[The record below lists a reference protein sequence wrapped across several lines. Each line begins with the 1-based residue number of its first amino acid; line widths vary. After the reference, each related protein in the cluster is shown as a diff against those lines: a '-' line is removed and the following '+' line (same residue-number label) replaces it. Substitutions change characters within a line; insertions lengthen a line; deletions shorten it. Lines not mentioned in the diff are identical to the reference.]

1 MQPIQ
6 GMIKP
11 MFIDSIV
18 IQVESGKGGDG
29 IVHMHREKYRP
40 RGGPDGGD
48 GGKGGD
54 VIFEVLPT
62 LNVLN
67 KFRPNEVFKAQDVK
81 NGGPSNRSGKSGK
94 DLVIKVP
101 PGTMIFYED
110 STELLRSYSA

>member
-1 MQPIQ
+1 MVLVS
-6 GMIKP
+6 GMIKH
-11 MFIDSIV
+11 MFTDSVV
-18 IQVESGKGGDG
+18 IQIESGKGGDG

-67 KFRPNEVFKAQDVK
+67 KFRNNNCSRPRMEKMAAPATALAKA
-81 NGGPSNRSGKSGK
+81 GE
-94 DLVIKVP
+94 
-101 PGTMIFYED
+101 TW
-110 STELLRSYSA
+110 